1 MSAPQPQ
8 VLESVQQAA
17 NYFAFL
23 LGRGERPDLG
33 SETYQ
38 RVTQGMSRAEIAEAQ
53 HYAALAEQLRQEL
66 IAAPPGTQLHDL
78 PGYAALPGTPVIS
91 IMHDFTT
98 EEVDAQGRPY
108 TRHNRPI
115 EEFRGGAYFSL
126 AFAEEEFASQGFEV
140 PGSDVE
146 GDYQGYDVSSI
157 KPFDLYA

>member
-23 LGRGERPDLG
+23 LGRGEAPDPD

-38 RVTQGMSRAEIAEAQ
+38 RVTQGLSGAEIAEAE
-53 HYAALAEQLRQEL
+53 HYAGLAEQLRQEL
-66 IAAPPGTQLHDL
+66 LHAPPGTQLHDL
-78 PGYAALPGTPVIS
+78 PGYAALGTTPVVS

-98 EEVDAQGRPY
+98 EETDAQGRAY
-108 TRHNRPI
+108 TRHTRPI

-126 AFAEEEFASQGFEV
+126 AFAEGQFASQGFEV

-146 GDYQGYDVSSI
+146 GEYQGYDVSNI